1 MSTYSEIDNLE
12 MIKPLSVVLLADKA
26 EESWTKDLERTESYS
41 SISTFDIMRPS
52 PSRNAIACAMGSF
65 PWRHQAGNGTSGF
78 HTHNPQ
84 ISPAVIVPDRVQVAV
99 AIAMPHASTNLTA
112 SAETSGGVMR
122 EDRKAVIPEFCLG
135 IAEVEDGDGD
145 HEKQDM
151 ASEWSNM
158 RK

>member
-135 IAEVEDGDGD
+135 IAEVEDGD

-158 RK
+158 RT